1 MGTGAS
7 IGGLGS
13 VLTSSVTGNETL
25 FGRVDRHLGE
35 WTGAAADAFADRVN
49 KIHDLLNKQSAYA
62 AVQQENLRQYR
73 RLGDLAS
80 KASGELT
87 AALSEAWEAVDQHS
101 GEKVLEFTY
110 TLVETADAGAKY
122 VFREKPTDAR
132 MTFRSHAD
140 VLAEVRRLA
149 RTAVSALS
157 AAAVKAAEAINETVE
172 AMACAENFP
181 VRPAMLDVRSPEF
194 SYEKFRY
201 DTGSSR
207 NRSAAK

>member
-73 RLGDLAS
+73 RLGDLAGS
-80 KASGELT
+80 AAGELT
-87 AALSEAWEAVDQHS
+87 AAMSEAWEAVDQHG

-110 TLVETADAGAKY
+110 TMVEIADAGGK
-122 VFREKPTDAR
+122 FRAKPTDAR

-140 VLAEVRRLA
+140 VLAEVGRLA
-149 RTAVSALS
+149 RAALSALS
-157 AAAVKAAEAINETVE
+157 AAAAKVAEAIDETVE
-172 AMACAENFP
+172 AMACAANFP